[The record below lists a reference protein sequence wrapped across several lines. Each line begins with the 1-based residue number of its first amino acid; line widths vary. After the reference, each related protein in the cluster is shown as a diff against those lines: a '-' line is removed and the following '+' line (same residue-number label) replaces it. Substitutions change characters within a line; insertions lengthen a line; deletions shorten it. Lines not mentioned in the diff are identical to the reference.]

1 MSIRATTEIS
11 TLIDSKSAKEK
22 VFLRPTQTIFR
33 RTVASLA
40 LEDFI
45 FVIAALVLGLVA
57 FAFVTSVVLPQEAFA
72 FGRQQASS
80 IASSSS
86 ISVGP
91 LLVNSSGVG
100 SAVIEFYNP
109 SLSGNVSIF
118 VFPAPQ
124 YLESSVGIIGP
135 TSTPKFRVYLPNGV
149 QAKTLTINQL
159 YDLSGQQ
166 MAGSLTAY
174 TVPVNT
180 PVTVV
185 VNGTNSNDILVIWV
199 LYQANGYW
207 FRIGYAFTGLPTT

>member
-1 MSIRATTEIS
+1 MGA
-11 TLIDSKSAKEK
+11 
-22 VFLRPTQTIFR
+22 
-33 RTVASLA
+33 LA
-40 LEDFI
+40 VDDMLL
-45 FVIAALVLGLVA
+45 VIAALILGIVVFAYVSEVLI
-57 FAFVTSVVLPQEAFA
+57 PQETFA
-72 FGRQQASS
+72 IGQQQASS

-124 YLESSVGIIGP
+124 YLEPSVGIIGP

-159 YDLSGQQ
+159 YDLSGHQ
-166 MAGSLTAY
+166 MADNLTVY

-185 VNGTNSNDILVIWV
+185 VNGTNSSDILVVWA
-199 LYQANGYW
+199 LYEANGYW
-207 FRIGYAFTGLPTT
+207 FRIGYAFTGVPTT

>member
-1 MSIRATTEIS
+1 MG
-11 TLIDSKSAKEK
+11 
-22 VFLRPTQTIFR
+22 
-33 RTVASLA
+33 SLA
-40 LEDFI
+40 VDDFLL
-45 FVIAALVLGLVA
+45 VIAALILGLVV
-57 FAFVTSVVLPQEAFA
+57 FAYVTSVLIPQEAFA
-72 FGRQQASS
+72 IAQQQASS

-91 LLVNSSGVG
+91 LLVNNNGVG

-124 YLESSVGIIGP
+124 YLEPSVGIIGP
-135 TSTPKFRVYLPNGV
+135 TSTPKFWVYLPNGA

-159 YDLSGQQ
+159 YDISGHQ
-166 MAGSLTAY
+166 MGGSLTAY

-199 LYQANGYW
+199 LYQAGGYW
-207 FRIGYAFTGLPTT
+207 FRIGYTFTGVPTT

>member
-1 MSIRATTEIS
+1 VGA
-11 TLIDSKSAKEK
+11 LAVDD
-22 VFLRPTQTIFR
+22 FL
-33 RTVASLA
+33 L
-40 LEDFI
+40 
-45 FVIAALVLGLVA
+45 VIAALILGLVV
-57 FAFVTSVVLPQEAFA
+57 FAYVTSVLIPQEAFA
-72 FGRQQASS
+72 LGQQQASS

-124 YLESSVGIIGP
+124 YLEPSVGIIGP

-159 YDLSGQQ
+159 YDLNGQQ

-185 VNGTNSNDILVIWV
+185 VNGTNSNDILVVWV

-207 FRIGYAFTGLPTT
+207 FRIGYTFTGVPTS

>member
-1 MSIRATTEIS
+1 MG
-11 TLIDSKSAKEK
+11 
-22 VFLRPTQTIFR
+22 
-33 RTVASLA
+33 SLA
-40 LEDFI
+40 VDDFLL
-45 FVIAALVLGLVA
+45 VIAALILGLVV
-57 FAFVTSVVLPQEAFA
+57 FAYVTSVLIPQETFA
-72 FGRQQASS
+72 IGQQIASS

-124 YLESSVGIIGP
+124 YLEPSVGIIGP
-135 TSTPKFRVYLPNGV
+135 TSTPKYWVYLPNGV

-159 YDLSGQQ
+159 YDLSGHQ

-185 VNGTNSNDILVIWV
+185 VNGTNSNDILVVWV

-207 FRIGYAFTGLPTT
+207 FRIGYAFTGVPTT

>member
-1 MSIRATTEIS
+1 VG
-11 TLIDSKSAKEK
+11 TLAVDD
-22 VFLRPTQTIFR
+22 FL
-33 RTVASLA
+33 L
-40 LEDFI
+40 
-45 FVIAALVLGLVA
+45 VIAALILGLIV
-57 FAFVTSVVLPQEAFA
+57 FAFVTSVLIPQEAFA
-72 FGRQQASS
+72 TAQQVASS

-124 YLESSVGIIGP
+124 YLEPSVGIIGP
-135 TSTPKFRVYLPNGV
+135 TSTPKFWVYLPNGV
-149 QAKTLTINQL
+149 QAETCTINQL
-159 YDLSGQQ
+159 YDVTGYQ
-166 MAGSLTAY
+166 MADNLTAY

-185 VNGTNSNDILVIWV
+185 VNGTNSNDILVVWV
-199 LYQANGYW
+199 LYQAGGYW
-207 FRIGYAFTGLPTT
+207 FRIEYTFTGVPTT

>member
-1 MSIRATTEIS
+1 VGA
-11 TLIDSKSAKEK
+11 LAVDD
-22 VFLRPTQTIFR
+22 FL
-33 RTVASLA
+33 L
-40 LEDFI
+40 
-45 FVIAALVLGLVA
+45 VIAALILGIIVFAYVSEVLI
-57 FAFVTSVVLPQEAFA
+57 PQETFA
-72 FGRQQASS
+72 IGQQQASS

-124 YLESSVGIIGP
+124 YLEPAFGIIGP
-135 TSTPKFRVYLPNGV
+135 TSTPKFWVYLPNGV

-159 YDLSGQQ
+159 YDLSGHQ
-166 MAGSLTAY
+166 MADSLTAY

-185 VNGTNSNDILVIWV
+185 VNGTNSSDILVVWA
-199 LYQANGYW
+199 LYEANGYW
-207 FRIGYAFTGLPTT
+207 FRIGYAFTGVPTT

>member
-1 MSIRATTEIS
+1 
-11 TLIDSKSAKEK
+11 
-22 VFLRPTQTIFR
+22 VG
-33 RTVASLA
+33 SLA
-40 LEDFI
+40 VDDFLL
-45 FVIAALVLGLVA
+45 VIAALIIGLVV
-57 FAFVTSVVLPQEAFA
+57 FAYVDGVLIPQETFA
-72 FGRQQASS
+72 IGQQVASS
-80 IASSSS
+80 IASSST

-124 YLESSVGIIGP
+124 YLEPSVGIIGP
-135 TSTPKFRVYLPNGV
+135 TSTPKFWVYLPNGS

-159 YDLSGQQ
+159 YDLSGHQ
-166 MAGSLTAY
+166 MADNLTVY

-185 VNGTNSNDILVIWV
+185 VNGTNSNDILVVWA

-207 FRIGYAFTGLPTT
+207 FRIGYAFTGVPTT

>member
-1 MSIRATTEIS
+1 MGA
-11 TLIDSKSAKEK
+11 
-22 VFLRPTQTIFR
+22 
-33 RTVASLA
+33 LA
-40 LEDFI
+40 VDDMLL
-45 FVIAALVLGLVA
+45 VIAALILGIVVFAYVSEVLI
-57 FAFVTSVVLPQEAFA
+57 PQETFA
-72 FGRQQASS
+72 IGQQQASS

-124 YLESSVGIIGP
+124 YLEPSVGIIGP
-135 TSTPKFRVYLPNGV
+135 TSTPKFRVYLPNGA

-159 YDLSGQQ
+159 YDLSGHQ
-166 MAGSLTAY
+166 MADNLTVY

-185 VNGTNSNDILVIWV
+185 VNGTNSSDILVVWA
-199 LYQANGYW
+199 LYEANGYW
-207 FRIGYAFTGLPTT
+207 FRIGYAFTGVPTT